1 VRILISGGG
10 TGGHLFPAVALA
22 ENFRTRD
29 AGNKIQFVTTSR
41 ALDEQVLKDK
51 GFTSRTLKVGGLK
64 GKGLTDKVRSF
75 LMLPGAFWES
85 LSILGEFRPH
95 LVVGVGGYITGP
107 IVLAAWVKRI
117 PSAIQEQNSVPG
129 ITNRLLGRVV
139 DCIFCAFEE
148 SRAYFPMKKC
158 LLTGNPIR
166 KELKMA
172 AEQKTGQLR
181 PLTVLVLGGS
191 QGARRINQILVD
203 TLEEIDTL
211 REEFFFIHQTGPSDQ
226 PWVAQ
231 AYEKKGFAHHVQAF
245 ISDMAW
251 AYGQADMII
260 SRAGA
265 MTLSEITALGKPSCL
280 IPFPFAANNHQ
291 EHNARTLVRAGAA
304 EMVLEKDL
312 TPQDLGGRLKDWL
325 ARPEQLAAMSQQ
337 AKALGR
343 WEAAE
348 EIVRRCYQ
356 LVSRKGKQPFNETL
370 NPIMKE

>member
-1 VRILISGGG
+1 VRILITGGG

-22 ENFRTRD
+22 EKFRDRD
-29 AGNKIQFVTTSR
+29 AKNKIQFVTTSR

-51 GFTSRTLKVGGLK
+51 GFSPRALEVGGLK
-64 GKGLTDKVRSF
+64 GKGLKDKVRSF
-75 LMLPGAFWES
+75 LKLPGAFAES

-95 LVVGVGGYITGP
+95 LVLGVGGYITGP

-117 PSAIQEQNSVPG
+117 PTAIQEQNSVPG
-129 ITNRLLGRVV
+129 ITNRLLGKVV
-139 DCIFCAFEE
+139 DCIFCAFGE
-148 SRAYFPMKKC
+148 SRAYFPTKKC

-166 KELKMA
+166 KELKLA
-172 AEQKTGQLR
+172 ATRKPGQIR
-181 PLTVLVLGGS
+181 PLTILVLGGS

-203 TLEEIDTL
+203 TLEEIATL
-211 REEFFFIHQTGPSDQ
+211 REEFFFIHQTGPTDQ

-251 AYGQADMII
+251 AYGQAEMII

-265 MTLSEITALGKPSCL
+265 MTLSEITALGKASCL

-291 EHNARTLVRAGAA
+291 EHNARTLVSAGAA

-312 TPQDLGGRLKDWL
+312 TPKDLGGRLKDWL
-325 ARPEQLAAMSQQ
+325 ARPEQLAAMARQ
-337 AKALGR
+337 AETLGR

-348 EIVRRCYQ
+348 EIVERCYQ
-356 LVSRKGKQPFNETL
+356 LVSREGKQRVNKPL
-370 NPIMKE
+370 APLMKE